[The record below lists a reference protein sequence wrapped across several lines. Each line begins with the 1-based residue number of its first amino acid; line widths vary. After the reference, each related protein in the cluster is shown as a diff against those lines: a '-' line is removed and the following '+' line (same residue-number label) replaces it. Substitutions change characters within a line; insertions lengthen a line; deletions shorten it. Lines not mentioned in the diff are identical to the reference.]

1 EEKVSKLKA
10 MYDEK
15 KGTAEEDDLKE
26 LYDAAN
32 KAYSLLKDSTQK
44 LFERGITRMQG
55 YLDDTNLAVTNNGTR
70 SKKLALIE
78 TRMQSQKTTF
88 ETLKSENE
96 DIDIADVTIE
106 LSSAQVVYQASLMAS
121 AKVMK
126 STLLDF
132 I

>member
-1 EEKVSKLKA
+1 
-10 MYDEK
+10 
-15 KGTAEEDDLKE
+15 
-26 LYDAAN
+26 
-32 KAYSLLKDSTQK
+32 
-44 LFERGITRMQG
+44 MQG